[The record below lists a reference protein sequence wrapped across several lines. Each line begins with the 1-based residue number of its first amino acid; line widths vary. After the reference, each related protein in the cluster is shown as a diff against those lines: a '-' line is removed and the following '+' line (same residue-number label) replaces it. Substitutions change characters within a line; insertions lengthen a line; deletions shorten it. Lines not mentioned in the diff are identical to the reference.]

1 MNCVR
6 YRLAAVA
13 AAPDDRLAA
22 RPINVMGCHEF
33 YKHIKRFVIA
43 RVENE
48 SRKRKSSTINN
59 SIDFSKRCVAGPLTK
74 AALGAFGFTCE
85 SAVICYL
92 SQQQN
97 CIKAFCGC

>member
-13 AAPDDRLAA
+13 AALDDRLAA

-43 RVENE
+43 RVEKE
-48 SRKRKSSTINN
+48 SQIIIKEEAAQLITQLISLSVASRGYTHLAAST
-59 SIDFSKRCVAGPLTK
+59 SLMSRR
-74 AALGAFGFTCE
+74 
-85 SAVICYL
+85 
-92 SQQQN
+92 
-97 CIKAFCGC
+97 